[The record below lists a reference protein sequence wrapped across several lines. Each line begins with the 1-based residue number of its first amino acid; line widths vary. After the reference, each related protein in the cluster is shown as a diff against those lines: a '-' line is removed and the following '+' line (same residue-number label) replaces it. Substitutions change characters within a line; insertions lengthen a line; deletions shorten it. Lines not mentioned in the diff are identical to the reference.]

1 METSKLRTYALF
13 KHVTGCEKY
22 LIYTKNVTART
33 LVTKF
38 RLSNHGLMIETGRYN
53 GIPKEA
59 RFCSFCLT
67 EKEDEFHFLWVCPTY
82 RHLRNCLLNPT
93 ARSIPGFMY
102 LTNDMKIKP
111 ILS

>member
-1 METSKLRTYALF
+1 
-13 KHVTGCEKY
+13 
-22 LIYTKNVTART
+22 
-33 LVTKF
+33 
-38 RLSNHGLMIETGRYN
+38 MIETGRYN

-102 LTNDMKIKP
+102 LTNDMKIKL
-111 ILS
+111 ILSEMDENTCNFIAKASELRTFLINNPKRTS